1 MTEEEIA
8 VKFNALGGDV
18 VGKEQCKKLQK
29 AIMTLESA
37 DNIDELLELT
47 IAR

>member
-18 VGKEQCKKLQK
+18 IGNDRCKKLQK
-29 AIMTLESA
+29 VIM
-37 DNIDELLELT
+37 NIDSAEKVEELLELMT
-47 IAR
+47 VS